1 MSRLIKE
8 INYNNKIT
16 EIGNKLPSFSG
27 LVTTAALPDITNIT
41 TKGALNTKAA
51 RGESNILCITYLATK
66 AAINTKVIEIENKII
81 NTTDFITTLNLLD

>member
-1 MSRLIKE
+1 MIKE

-16 EIGNKLPSFSG
+16 EIGNKLHSFSV
-27 LVTTAALPDITNIT
+27 LVTTAALPDVTNIT

-51 RGESNILCITYLATK
+51 RGESNVLCTIYLATNV
-66 AAINTKVIEIENKII
+66 AINTKVIEIENKII